1 MESPEVLLSEI
12 IFILKYALQKRQVTS
27 LANCD
32 CTRPTDST
40 DGPQTSPGETRTRLR
55 CWFHRCAVSLRS
67 DTRTRADTHSGVAH
81 AAMPEFKGL
90 TFYAGDFNSFCSLVR
105 PGPAVCLGRAR
116 SHPTALALP
125 SVAVF

>member
-1 MESPEVLLSEI
+1 
-12 IFILKYALQKRQVTS
+12 
-27 LANCD
+27 
-32 CTRPTDST
+32 
-40 DGPQTSPGETRTRLR
+40 
-55 CWFHRCAVSLRS
+55 
-67 DTRTRADTHSGVAH
+67 
-81 AAMPEFKGL
+81 MPEFKGL